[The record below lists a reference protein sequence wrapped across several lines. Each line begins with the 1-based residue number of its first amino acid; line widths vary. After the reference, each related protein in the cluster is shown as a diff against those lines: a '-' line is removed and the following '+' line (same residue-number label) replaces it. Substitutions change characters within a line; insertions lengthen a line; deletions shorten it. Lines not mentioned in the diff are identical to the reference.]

1 MTLAPWR
8 EGSFEIATQD
18 GQFIVNG
25 FVSEEFGIRD
35 AGRRYPAWTVTHLA
49 SGKLVTPGAA
59 GFTQLE
65 MAMAFA
71 SRVAALSDWNL
82 SSACEAHKEPK
93 RVRSRKRV

>member
-35 AGRRYPAWTVTHLA
+35 AG
-49 SGKLVTPGAA
+49 PGIRH
-59 GFTQLE
+59 G
-65 MAMAFA
+65 
-71 SRVAALSDWNL
+71 
-82 SSACEAHKEPK
+82 
-93 RVRSRKRV
+93 RSRIWQAESLLRPAPRASPNLKWQWPSPAA

>member
-35 AGRRYPAWTVTHLA
+35 AGRRYPAWTVTHLQR
-49 SGKLVTPGAA
+49 K
-59 GFTQLE
+59 
-65 MAMAFA
+65 
-71 SRVAALSDWNL
+71 
-82 SSACEAHKEPK
+82 ACYARRRGLHPT
-93 RVRSRKRV
+93 

>member
-35 AGRRYPAWTVTHLA
+35 AGAPVSGMDGHAFGKRKACYARRRGLHPT
-49 SGKLVTPGAA
+49 
-59 GFTQLE
+59 
-65 MAMAFA
+65 
-71 SRVAALSDWNL
+71 
-82 SSACEAHKEPK
+82 
-93 RVRSRKRV
+93 